1 MSDSCLDVEGF
12 PVGLDTEM
20 QALPAYNRKEKSL
33 GLLCENFLSLYGAEQ
48 GTECISL
55 DEAAFRLGVERRRIY
70 DIVNILESVEVLV
83 RKAKNCYM
91 WYGFTRLPQALK
103 EMKSENAACNQQ
115 AALREYGLDGW
126 GSDKHEEHHHDD
138 SALGTQESINM
149 PDSSTACPYTESY
162 SFYKPKSKADCRREK
177 SLGLLSQKF
186 VQLFLIS
193 QTQVVS
199 LDEAARV
206 LFGGCTDPSKLKT
219 KVRRL
224 YDIANVLTSL
234 QLIEKTH
241 GTENRK
247 PAFKWLGVRDN
258 GKFKRVLFK
267 KRQFRP
273 CKPTDPFAANATKR
287 QTLKRGAV
295 PYEQHHTG
303 STSLACNTSGHADG
317 VAFVDASSYAAAAAA
332 ASASAAPV
340 PPAGFPYSMVHFG
353 GAAAP
358 CGWLHAWDGGGRDS
372 CSIMRGL
379 GAGLGG
385 GYGTNSTTTSNQ
397 QQLQQCPLHFGI
409 AAAMQYQNET
419 LNGVLAHYVE
429 CWRSMCFQGQQRG
442 LDPTSCDSAF
452 KK

>member
-103 EMKSENAACNQQ
+103 EMKQ

-193 QTQVVS
+193 QVTQVVS

-258 GKFKRVLFK
+258 GVLFK

-295 PYEQHHTG
+295 PYEQHHT
-303 STSLACNTSGHADG
+303 
-317 VAFVDASSYAAAAAA
+317 
-332 ASASAAPV
+332 
-340 PPAGFPYSMVHFG
+340 
-353 GAAAP
+353 
-358 CGWLHAWDGGGRDS
+358 
-372 CSIMRGL
+372 
-379 GAGLGG
+379 GLGG